1 MTVTVRKSL
10 NNDLEEGVLRGE
22 VEPEGGES
30 GKVHRRK
37 KRGVLDGL
45 SLHCIRCL
53 DSVSSSLTKEDQS
66 RQGKGQKTF
75 NLAPKTNP

>member
-1 MTVTVRKSL
+1 M
-10 NNDLEEGVLRGE
+10 RG

-30 GKVHRRK
+30 GKVHLRK
-37 KRGVLDGL
+37 KRGVLLDGL
-45 SLHCIRCL
+45 SLHCVRYL